1 MMTKT
6 QASLSK
12 SDLYGVLDKVDD
24 AIFIDDAEGNTLWLN
39 RACEGL
45 YKIRREDVI
54 GTNVSE
60 LEREGVFSPSV
71 ARLVFESGK
80 QADIVHQNKEGKRI
94 LSTGTPIFDGDGAI
108 ALVITTSRDITEL
121 ISLQNELE
129 FVQNT
134 LSGLQDGEKFAIG
147 DFVAQSSEMREV
159 LKLTKRLAEIDSTVL
174 ITGESGVGK
183 GVIAGLLH
191 RNGPRKDGSFVK
203 INCGAIPENLI
214 ESELFGYEG
223 GAFTGSAKQGK
234 AGLFEAAHH
243 GSIFLDEISELSVN
257 LQVKLL
263 QVIQDRAV
271 TRVGGTNPIAVDV
284 RIISATNR
292 ELFSLVTEGAF
303 REDLYYRLNVVP
315 IYVPPL
321 RERTADIAPLI
332 AHFLNLFNIQMN
344 DHKEISPDSLALLT
358 EYDWP
363 GNVRELQNIVERL
376 MITTGGATIRPENL
390 PGFILHRVR
399 DSSRNLSK
407 LPLDS
412 LTAGFDAVTGSGGLK
427 RAMGEMER
435 AILLAAKER
444 YGSTRAIAKALRTTQ
459 PTIVRKMKKYGIPA
473 EGSGGQAQSRPE
485 RTL

>member
-1 MMTKT
+1 LVFLMTAKT
-6 QASLSK
+6 QASLSE

-71 ARLVFESGK
+71 ARLVLESGK
-80 QADIVHQNKEGKRI
+80 QADIVHQNKDGKRI
-94 LSTGTPIFDGDGAI
+94 LSTGTPIFDDDGAI
-108 ALVITTSRDITEL
+108 SLIITTSRDITEL
-121 ISLQNELE
+121 IGLQNELE

-134 LSGLQDGEKFAIG
+134 LSGLQDEGKFFVG
-147 DFVAQSSEMREV
+147 DFVAQSPEMREV
-159 LKLTKRLAEIDSTVL
+159 LKLTKRLAELDSTVL

-191 RNGPRKDGSFVK
+191 RNGPRRDEPFVK

-214 ESELFGYEG
+214 ESELFGYEA
-223 GAFTGSAKQGK
+223 GAFTGSVKQGK
-234 AGLFEAAHH
+234 AGLFEAAHL
-243 GSIFLDEISELSVN
+243 GSIFLDEISELSIN

-263 QVIQDRAV
+263 QVIQDRTI
-271 TRVGGTNPIAVDV
+271 TRVGGIRSIPVDV
-284 RIISATNR
+284 RIISASNR
-292 ELFSLVTEGAF
+292 ELFSLVTAGAF

-321 RERTADIAPLI
+321 RERTDDIAPLV
-332 AHFLNLFNIQMN
+332 AYFLNLFNIQMN

-376 MITTGGATIRPENL
+376 MITTGDATIRPENL
-390 PGFILHRVR
+390 PGFILNRVR
-399 DSSRNLSK
+399 DSSRNPQKS
-407 LPLDS
+407 PPDS
-412 LTAGFDAVTGSGGLK
+412 IAMGLEAATGSGGLI
-427 RAMGEMER
+427 RAMDETEK
-435 AILLAAKER
+435 AILLAAKAR
-444 YGSTRAIAKALRTTQ
+444 YGSTRAIAKALHTTQ
-459 PTIVRKMKKYGIPA
+459 PTVVRKMQKYGIPA
-473 EGSGGQAQSRPE
+473 AGSGE
-485 RTL
+485 RV